1 MDFLAFGPRTLVRG
15 LRASLHPIGLG
26 ALALAVFFGA
36 SASTSSQASEPQ
48 LSRLVITHDNGGALT
63 TRTQKIAQ
71 MYAAGQ
77 AVAVPSGTCLSACTL
92 YLGLPGTCV
101 GPTAIFGFHGPT
113 GENGRKLSAAAFETW
128 SRIMVSYYPPAL
140 QDWFMREARFRT
152 TTYIRVSG
160 AELIRLG
167 VPRCESA

>member
-1 MDFLAFGPRTLVRG
+1 MARGIFAIALVFGLA
-15 LRASLHPIGLG
+15 IGDP
-26 ALALAVFFGA
+26 V
-36 SASTSSQASEPQ
+36 QARDPAQ
-48 LSRLVITHDNGGALT
+48 SRLVVTQDNGGALSQR
-63 TRTQKIAQ
+63 TRKIAQ
-71 MYAAGQ
+71 MYATGQ

-113 GENGRKLSAAAFETW
+113 GENGRALSPAEFESW

-140 QDWFMREARFRT
+140 RDWFMRDARFRT
-152 TTYIRVSG
+152 TNYLRVTG

-167 VPRCESA
+167 VPRCTNA